1 MYNSFM
7 IFHKYFS
14 FYIIFSNST
23 FAWGQQETAEISVVG
38 IWQAI
43 THSSTANNNSSIS
56 ESIEGVRTFLGA
68 CGFFRIYGALV
79 AR

>member
-14 FYIIFSNST
+14 FYTIFSNST

-43 THSSTANNNSSIS
+43 THSSAATTT
-56 ESIEGVRTFLGA
+56 VRYQSLSKVLEPFWGLAAFLE
-68 CGFFRIYGALV
+68 FMAL
-79 AR
+79 